1 MKVELYHTYHT
12 PYIDIELSDEILGFI
27 NELVATRTP
36 AEIYQSPQDS
46 NIPGAQR
53 TVQHQ
58 VVSATRLLE
67 ELGDKY
73 SHEVFTT
80 ANLRALAIYIHAS
93 ISNLAQNTKEI
104 AIDATFGTNNAGMDL
119 FAVLA
124 EFDGTGTPLA
134 YLFIQKI
141 APTKAGAMTQ
151 VFVRF
156 MEKMLFGGLDPSFIG
171 CDKDKSEINAIQEVW
186 PSAKVQLC
194 FWHAKRATRAKL
206 HDSTKTESQKH
217 YFPSEAKKL
226 VPSLEIFWGS
236 HLTNRFNREHR
247 HIVHCF
253 EDFEDS
259 IKFFGY
265 VRRQRTMPFWVDRQ
279 LVLRPEFQASFSNS
293 SEDNGEVSAFEFD
306 SDETETVE
314 DSEDAYLIAEDDDDD
329 EATNCANTK
338 AMMLEAIEIC
348 EQQNALGNTK
358 FVKHSCMKNASN
370 QTLVEE
376 IQHIN
381 NQHTMPK
388 TWGPY
393 KHPSSM
399 YHIPVA
405 K

>member
-12 PYIDIELSDEILGFI
+12 PYIDIELSDEIIGFI

-36 AEIYQSPQDS
+36 AGIYQSPKDS
-46 NIPGAQR
+46 KIPGAQS

-80 ANLRALAIYIHAS
+80 ANLRALATYIHAS

-119 FAVLA
+119 FALLA

-134 YLFIQKI
+134 YLFVQKL
-141 APTKAGAMTQ
+141 APTEAGAMTQ
-151 VFVRF
+151 VLVRF
-156 MEKMLFGGLDPSFIG
+156 MEKIRFLGLDPSFVG
-171 CDKDKSEINAIQEVW
+171 CDKDKSEINAIQE
-186 PSAKVQLC
+186 
-194 FWHAKRATRAKL
+194 
-206 HDSTKTESQKH
+206 
-217 YFPSEAKKL
+217 
-226 VPSLEIFWGS
+226 
-236 HLTNRFNREHR
+236 
-247 HIVHCF
+247 
-253 EDFEDS
+253 
-259 IKFFGY
+259 
-265 VRRQRTMPFWVDRQ
+265 
-279 LVLRPEFQASFSNS
+279 LVLRPEFQASFSNL

-314 DSEDAYLIAEDDDDD
+314 DSENGYLIAEDDDDES
-329 EATNCANTK
+329 EAINFANIK
-338 AMMLEAIEIC
+338 AMMLEAIDIC

-358 FVKHSCMKNASN
+358 FVRHFCMKNASN

-376 IQHIN
+376 IRHIN